1 MGARVIMKDWWYAIK
16 VCMKYGIIW
25 NPFRDLSNASFR
37 VWWDDDKKL
46 TRKVIHMSPFF
57 PEFLGTFMHEVGHIT
72 LYKRGTYHKLQ
83 RAAKT
88 NLRYERESIWL
99 DGKLLLPLLVEE
111 SLASRFARKALRS
124 KANVEDLVKAFQTY
138 SAYGYRQILKNTPE
152 DAETIVRLTKFVENG
167 IRRIEK

>member
-1 MGARVIMKDWWYAIK
+1 MIIKDWWYAIK
-16 VCMKYGIIW
+16 VCRKYRIVW

-46 TRKVIHMSPFF
+46 TKKVIHMSPFF
-57 PEFLGTFMHEVGHIT
+57 PNFLETFMHEVGHIT

-83 RAAKT
+83 RAAT
-88 NLRYERESIWL
+88 ANLKREHASIWL
-99 DGKLLLPLLVEE
+99 NGKLLLPLLVEE
-111 SLASRFARKALRS
+111 SLASRYARKALKGR
-124 KANVEDLVKAFQTY
+124 ADFEDLVKAFQTY
-138 SAYGYRQILKNTPE
+138 SAYGYKQILKTTPE